1 MATHRSQA
9 QFERAKWR
17 AAVLFPVWLLQLLLS
32 MSMMGLFAW
41 SLGNTLKNYD
51 EREKGGKVPAIEF
64 A

>member
-1 MATHRSQA
+1 
-9 QFERAKWR
+9 
-17 AAVLFPVWLLQLLLS
+17 
-32 MSMMGLFAW
+32 MMGLFAW